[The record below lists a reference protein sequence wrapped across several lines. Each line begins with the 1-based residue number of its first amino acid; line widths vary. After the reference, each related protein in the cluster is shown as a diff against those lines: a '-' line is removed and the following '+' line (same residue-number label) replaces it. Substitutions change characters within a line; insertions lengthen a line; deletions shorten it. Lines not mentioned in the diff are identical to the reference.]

1 MQNETSR
8 LAGGPDLRDL
18 SPGHPF
24 FELAQEITNLIACRA
39 YELFESNG
47 RVQGRDHEDWASAKS
62 EILLNVPVDV
72 METETELT
80 VLADVPGFSGTEL
93 EVRVGPTSLCI
104 SGKRRDTTEL
114 TEAKTVYSER
124 RSKSIFRVL
133 DLPCEIDPNT
143 VNATVSDGLLEL
155 RLSKVRLGKKV
166 PVLTR
171 AAAA

>member
-1 MQNETSR
+1 MASRSVVKMWSTS
-8 LAGGPDLRDL
+8 LSSMLLRISKTAL
-18 SPGHPF
+18 TPRH
-24 FELAQEITNLIACRA
+24 
-39 YELFESNG
+39 ESS
-47 RVQGRDHEDWASAKS
+47 R
-62 EILLNVPVDV
+62 
-72 METETELT
+72 T
-80 VLADVPGFSGTEL
+80 VSYTHL
-93 EVRVGPTSLCI
+93 TSLCI
-104 SGKRRDTTEL
+104 SGKRRDAPEL

-124 RSKSIFRVL
+124 RSKNIFRVL